1 MLKSKFMIGGDNMNF
16 FIVEKEKNIEQRFWK
31 QEELIYCLNMKKA
44 KREMYAM
51 IKMIMAKSTE
61 EEFLIKEIKD
71 ESLAISKSG
80 MIRVK
85 IYPIN
90 IIDY

>member
-1 MLKSKFMIGGDNMNF
+1 
-16 FIVEKEKNIEQRFWK
+16 
-31 QEELIYCLNMKKA
+31 MKKA